1 MNFTAVGMGLCSS
14 SFSLAMNTY
23 FKDKRNKAFGI
34 GATITGLGPIFLPQL
49 VSFLLGFYGAQG
61 CVLIIGGIAMNI
73 VAVALLLQPVKW
85 HQRRNLD
92 EASSGEADS
101 LYKPQPSIS
110 R

>member
-1 MNFTAVGMGLCSS
+1 MGLCSS

-23 FKDKRNKAFGI
+23 FQERRNKAFGI

-49 VSFLLGFYGAQG
+49 ISFLLGIYGAQG

-73 VAVALLLQPVKW
+73 VAAALLLQPVKW
-85 HQRRNLD
+85 H
-92 EASSGEADS
+92 EKHSAEVGSIEEKDS